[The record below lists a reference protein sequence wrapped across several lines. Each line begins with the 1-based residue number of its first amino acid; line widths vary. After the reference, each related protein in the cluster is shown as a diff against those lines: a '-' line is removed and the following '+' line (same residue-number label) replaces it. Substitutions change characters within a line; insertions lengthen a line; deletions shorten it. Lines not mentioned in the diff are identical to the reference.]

1 MATFRNL
8 WTYKN
13 EYNMITDA
21 GAEGGFILVGKTWHF
36 LLMQER
42 ENDGRERKKDT
53 IKTQN
58 VDGVLYTSNW
68 KPSSSIV
75 RQWRAGY
82 G

>member
-1 MATFRNL
+1 
-8 WTYKN
+8 
-13 EYNMITDA
+13 MITDA
-21 GAEGGFILVGKTWHF
+21 GAEGGFILVAKLGIF

-42 ENDGRERKKDT
+42 ENDGIERKEKKDT